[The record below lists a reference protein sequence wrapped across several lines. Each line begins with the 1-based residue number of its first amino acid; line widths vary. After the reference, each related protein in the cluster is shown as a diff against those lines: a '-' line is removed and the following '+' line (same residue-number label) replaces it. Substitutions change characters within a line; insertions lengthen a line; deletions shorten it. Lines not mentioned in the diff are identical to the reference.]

1 MGRTA
6 GVVAAL
12 LAVLAIA
19 AASAA
24 AAQAAS
30 PATVAVTSKPVISL
44 AANGGRVAYRTHFT
58 DGFGGVCNSVHVRS
72 LLGGRES
79 VPVRCPRGGADDH
92 GRGVALGSHVLVYDS
107 IDLAPLNATHD
118 GTEATVWRIGAG
130 STVRLAD
137 EFFEVTC
144 SGESIGPLAYGGGVA
159 FSRIV
164 ATEVDPTM
172 QCQLGSAGGPGV
184 SSMTSADMRYA
195 PAGAA
200 SAAPIAGAPG
210 AARLAARWPDLA
222 IVPLRL
228 PQPMGARVVPP
239 TRGTE
244 RIESWNLRTR
254 TRSCTAGL
262 AGVPTA
268 VATNG
273 AQIAAIV
280 PTSPGHRLV
289 RLAARTCARLG
300 SRTLA
305 GHVPPTVAIGAHVA
319 AWVSGRSI
327 MTLDLGTGRVSRA
340 YRAMLAPHG
349 LAVSDGRLVWWV
361 NGRHGSRVLRLPL
374 A

>member
-1 MGRTA
+1 
-6 GVVAAL
+6 V
-12 LAVLAIA
+12 
-19 AASAA
+19 
-24 AAQAAS
+24 
-30 PATVAVTSKPVISL
+30 TVAVTSRPVISL
-44 AANGGRVAYRTHFT
+44 AANGGRVAYRTHLA
-58 DGFGGVCNSVHVRS
+58 DGFGGVCNSVHVLP
-72 LLGGRES
+72 LLGGRAS
-79 VPVRCPRGGADDH
+79 APVRCPRGGADDH
-92 GRGVALGSHVLVYDS
+92 GRGVALGSRVLVYDS

-118 GTEATVWRIGAG
+118 GTEATVWRVGAG

-210 AARLAARWPDLA
+210 AARLAARWPALA
-222 IVPLRL
+222 IVPLKL
-228 PQPMGARVVPP
+228 PQPMGTRAVPP

-244 RIESWNLRTR
+244 RIESWNLRTG
-254 TRSCTAGL
+254 TRSCAAAL
-262 AGVPTA
+262 AGVPSA

-273 AQIAAIV
+273 VEIAALV
-280 PTSPGHRLV
+280 PTTPGHRLV
-289 RLAARTCARLG
+289 RLSARTCAHVG
-300 SRTLA
+300 SRTLD
-305 GHVPPTVAIGAHVA
+305 GRIPPTVAIGARTA
-319 AWVSGRSI
+319 AWVSGRAI
-327 MTLDLGTGRVSRA
+327 MALDLATGRVSRA
-340 YRAMLAPHG
+340 YRAMLVPHG
-349 LAVSDGRLVWWV
+349 LAISDGRLVWWV

-374 A
+374 P